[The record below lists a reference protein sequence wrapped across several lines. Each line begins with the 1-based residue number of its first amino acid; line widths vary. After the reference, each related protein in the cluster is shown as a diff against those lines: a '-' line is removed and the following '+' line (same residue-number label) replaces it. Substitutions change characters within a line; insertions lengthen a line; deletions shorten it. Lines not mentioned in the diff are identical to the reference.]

1 MNLQEILNSNDFTS
15 REKDILDYLDIE
27 YTTDRQSFRK
37 ISEFVSNLPRGNY
50 FVSDLDWTF
59 FRGFLIQEAFNEFI
73 KYVRNIDIRKLDTEL
88 YGQFIRDLGVFYQLK
103 KQAFNKQ
110 ISFQTYLDIWLFMI
124 INYQNLVD
132 WNMFLH
138 HLKERFAIK
147 NLVNP
152 YLFSLQKLKEVVK
165 KGDYFLFVSGG
176 SDFVFNIYLE
186 ELKKYLRQQFGLN
199 VNWNLFGISSI
210 VDFEQRRS
218 SCLWKKNCKDSF
230 LKFLK
235 SQRPDITLIWWM
247 WDTNSDFGIAQNLD
261 QKEFWFINPAR
272 NVFDQIEK
280 FKDIKFHFI
289 FEDKDS
295 IFEMPIRNIKLLN
308 INL

>member
-1 MNLQEILNSNDFTS
+1 MNLQQILNSNDFAS
-15 REKDILDYLDIE
+15 REKDILDYLGME
-27 YTTDRQSFRK
+27 YSTDWQSFEH
-37 ISEFVSNLPRGNY
+37 ISEFVSNLPKGNY

-73 KYVRNIDIRKLDTEL
+73 KYVRNIDIRKLDVEL
-88 YGQFIRDLGVFYQLK
+88 YSQFIKDLGVFYQLK

-124 INYQNLVD
+124 VNYQKLVN

-152 YLFSLQKLKEVVK
+152 YLFSLQKLKETVEE
-165 KGDYFLFVSGG
+165 GHYFLFVSGG
-176 SDFVFNIYLE
+176 SDFVFDIYLE
-186 ELKKYLRQQFGLN
+186 ELKKYLREQFGLD
-199 VNWNLFGISSI
+199 VNGNLFWISSI

-218 SCLWKKNCKDSF
+218 SCLWKRECKDSF

-235 SQRPDITLIWWM
+235 AQREDIHLIWWM
-247 WDTNSDFGIAQNLD
+247 GDTHSDFGIAQNLD
-261 QKEFWFINPAR
+261 QKDFWFINPAK
-272 NVFDQIEK
+272 NVFEQLKD
-280 FKDIKFHFI
+280 FKDINFHLI

-295 IFEMPIRNIKLLN
+295 VFEMPIEKIKLLD